1 MLQSGKSD
9 AGRSARPVN
18 QLEGATIMGASVKWS
33 KLAKATL
40 VPPGEKVDLAKDFDT
55 AYKPAGMKKADG
67 LAQLAAGKEQLFAL
81 QDKFYAQA
89 DRSLLIVLQA
99 IDAAG
104 KDGTIKHVMSGV
116 NPEGVDVHSFKA
128 PSAQERS
135 HGYLWRHQKALPEL
149 GRIGVFNRS
158 HYENVLVTRVHP
170 EMLWPKTAVP
180 FGDGVWQRRYDE
192 INDWEKYLTDNGT
205 TVVKLFLNVSKQEQ
219 ARRFLAR
226 IDEPAK
232 NWKFSATDMAER
244 ERWPDYQKAFAD
256 MLGNTSTSYA
266 PWHVIPADHKWA
278 GHLMTFAVLLD
289 TMKGLDPQYPTVSRA
304 DLATLESY
312 RGPLTAE
319 VGGR

>member
-1 MLQSGKSD
+1 M
-9 AGRSARPVN
+9 AA
-18 QLEGATIMGASVKWS
+18 AVKWS
-33 KLAKATL
+33 KLAKKTR
-40 VPPGEKVDLAKDFDT
+40 VPPGAPVDLARDFDS
-55 AYKPAGMKKADG
+55 AYKPSGMKKADG

-128 PSAQERS
+128 PSVQERA
-135 HGYLWRHQKALPEL
+135 HDYLWRHQKALPEL

-170 EMLWPKTAVP
+170 EMLWPKTAES
-180 FGDGVWQRRYDE
+180 FGDGIWQRRYDE
-192 INDWEKYLTDNGT
+192 INAWEKYLTDNGT
-205 TVVKLFLNVSKQEQ
+205 TIVKLFLNVSKQEQ

-226 IDEPAK
+226 IEQPAK
-232 NWKFSATDMAER
+232 NWKFSPTDMAER
-244 ERWPDYQKAFAD
+244 ERWPDYQKAFTE
-256 MLGNTSTSYA
+256 MLSNTSTSYA

-278 GHLMTFAVLLD
+278 SHLATFAVLID
-289 TMKGLDPQYPTVSRA
+289 TVKGLNPQYPTVSQA

-319 VGGR
+319 VGGS